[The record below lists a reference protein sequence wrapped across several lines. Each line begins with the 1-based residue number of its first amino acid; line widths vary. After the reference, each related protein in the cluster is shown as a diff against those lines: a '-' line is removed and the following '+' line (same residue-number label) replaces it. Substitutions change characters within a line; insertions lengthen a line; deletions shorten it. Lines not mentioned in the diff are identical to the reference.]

1 MMLSRRVVHYNV
13 HDDTN
18 TQLMRFCQQG
28 IEIFHSAELWI
39 DRVIIGNVITVI
51 NHRRLIHWR

>member
-39 DRVIIGNVITVI
+39 DRVIIGNVS
-51 NHRRLIHWR
+51 RYQP